1 MFVHPQF
8 KIFSLKPFLRGFSEI
23 ELRNKLAKFFP
34 RCYIVFT
41 DSGRSAFQV
50 AIEELGLKNSEMLVP
65 AYLCDIF
72 LPIFEHYHIGP
83 IYLDIDLK
91 NFNIQIPEIEKR
103 ITPETKSILI
113 SHTYGF
119 PNDMDKISEIAKKHN
134 LKIIEDCAHS
144 FGIKNQSKYLGN
156 SGDAAFF
163 SLSKFIPSINGG
175 FLVSR
180 NPIDINLGEYKFRL
194 TNLIK
199 FVRLFPYLAKFSE
212 KLRKEEKT
220 LAIKDYSE
228 PRKASKI
235 SLKIFNRY
243 LDNFG
248 EQAQKRIKLARYFQ
262 EKLNK
267 IGFQTS
273 PGITHISALVPQ
285 NMNRDELFNKLRKK
299 HIFCSH
305 IWHKPIYPN
314 LSNTAEA
321 AKRII
326 NFPLQNWFTEKDID
340 KIITGI
346 LSKKD

>member
-8 KIFSLKPFLRGFSEI
+8 KNFSLKPFLRGFSEI

-34 RCYIVFT
+34 SRYVVFT
-41 DSGRSAFQV
+41 DSGRSAFRV

-72 LPIFEHYHIGP
+72 LPIFEHCHIRP

-91 NFNIQIPEIEKR
+91 NFNIQISEIEKR
-103 ITPETKSILI
+103 ITPETKSILV

-119 PNDMDKISEIAKKHN
+119 PNDMDKISEIARKHN

-144 FGIKNQSKYLGN
+144 FGIKNQNKYLGN

-175 FLVSR
+175 FLVSG
-180 NPIDINLGEYKFRL
+180 NPIDINLAEYKFRL

-199 FVRLFPYLAKFSE
+199 FSRLFPCLAKFSE
-212 KLRKEEKT
+212 KFRKEEKT
-220 LAIKDYSE
+220 LAVKDYSE
-228 PRKASKI
+228 PRKVSKI
-235 SLKIFNRY
+235 SLKIFNWY
-243 LDNFG
+243 LDNFE
-248 EQAQKRIKLARYFQ
+248 EQVQKRIKLVQYFQ
-262 EKLNK
+262 EKLIK

-273 PGITHISALVPQ
+273 PGIAYISALVPQ
-285 NMNRDELFNKLRKK
+285 NINRDELFNKLGKQN
-299 HIFCSH
+299 IFCSR
-305 IWHKPIYPN
+305 IWHNPIHPN
-314 LSNTAEA
+314 LPNAAEA

-326 NFPLQNWFTEKDID
+326 NLPLQNWFTGKDID
-340 KIITGI
+340 KIIAGI